1 MPQHDTNSLLQFFL
15 GERIK
20 ELTALHKTARLLQ
33 DDTRPIAELLSE
45 VVNLLPSAW
54 QYPEVTAARIT
65 VNGLSVMTANFKVT
79 AWMQTAEI
87 VARKGQSGLIEVC
100 YLQERPRGAEGP
112 FLVEERELL
121 DSLAEMLRSYLQ
133 HRTAMEEIKHAYDDL
148 ERLVQD
154 RTLELRQTN
163 AVLQQQITEH
173 ERAQREIE
181 AYQCQLRKLAADLS
195 LTEARERRA
204 IASDLHDHIGQALA
218 FIRMK
223 ISGFQG
229 EAMFC
234 GFEQSISEI
243 LTLLDQTIQ
252 YTRTLTF
259 EISPPIL
266 YELGLGASLEWLG
279 EQFTKKHGLRVDVV
293 SATPLGKLPEQV
305 ELFAFKSVQELL
317 ANALKHA
324 HAQCVRVTLRRTA
337 NRLDAIV
344 EDDGDGFDATRTT
357 IDSSNGGFG
366 LFSIRERLMHLGGF
380 IQIKST
386 PGQGARVT
394 ISIPLK

>member
-1 MPQHDTNSLLQFFL
+1 MRQHDPASQLQYYL
-15 GERIK
+15 SERIK

-33 DDTRPIAELLSE
+33 DDARPISELLFE

-65 VNGLSVMTANFKVT
+65 VSGISAMTANFKVT
-79 AWMQTAEI
+79 SWIQTAEI
-87 VARKGQSGLIEVC
+87 PLRNGPAGLIEVS
-100 YLQERPRGAEGP
+100 YLQERPRSAEGP
-112 FLVEERELL
+112 FLAEERELI
-121 DSLAEMLRSYLQ
+121 DSLAEILRNYLQ
-133 HRTAMEEIKHAYDDL
+133 HRFAMEETRRAYDDL

-163 AVLQQQITEH
+163 AVLQQQINEH

-181 AYQCQLRKLAADLS
+181 AYQWQLRKLAADLS
-195 LTEARERRA
+195 LTEARERRD

-223 ISGFQG
+223 VSGFQS
-229 EAMFC
+229 EAVFS
-234 GFEQSISEI
+234 GLEQSISEI

-259 EISPPIL
+259 EISPPVL

-279 EQFTKKHGLRVDVV
+279 EQFTKKHGLKVEVV
-293 SATPLGKLPEQV
+293 AAPFRGKLPEEIQV
-305 ELFAFKSVQELL
+305 FVFKSVQELL

-324 HAQCVRVTLRRTA
+324 RAQHVGVTLHCLNGWLKVA
-337 NRLDAIV
+337 VI
-344 EDDGDGFDATRTT
+344 DDGTGFDTSQSTT
-357 IDSSNGGFG
+357 ECSKGGFG
-366 LFSIRERLMHLGGF
+366 LFSIRERLMHLGGS
-380 IQIKST
+380 IDIKSS
-386 PGQGARVT
+386 PGRGACVT
-394 ISIPLK
+394 VAVPIK